1 VKLTASRIDLIK
13 AIGAAV
19 RVVERRNT
27 IPVLGNVLLRA
38 EGGQLAIRATDL
50 DIEISTRCAATIT
63 DPGATTVPAATFHD
77 LLRKLPEGAEVSLET
92 GSSSPKGDSRNDA
105 SSSAQRDSHTQIT
118 IRSGRSRFVLQTLP
132 EGDFPDIAAGEMSH
146 SFALPAENLA
156 SMIGQVGFAVSTEE
170 TRYYL
175 NGIYLHTV
183 QAESATLIA
192 VATDGHRLARRTHP
206 CPAGAEGM
214 PGIIVPRKAV
224 GEIARLI
231 EKLGSQ
237 LVEISLST
245 TKLRIETPDA
255 TFLTKLIDGTFP
267 DYARV
272 IPQGNDKHAVLDA
285 AELVAAVDR
294 VATISSERGRAVKLN
309 FAESSLAIEVT
320 NPDAGT
326 ARDEVE
332 ADYTD
337 EPLEIGFNARYLADI
352 LGVLIASGTGSVTM
366 QLGSPGSPTI
376 LQASKAADLLIVLMP
391 MRV

>member
-1 VKLTASRIDLIK
+1 MKLTASRIDLIK

-27 IPVLGNVLLRA
+27 MPVLSNVLLRA

-50 DIEISTRCAATIT
+50 DIEINTRCAATVME
-63 DPGATTVPAATFHD
+63 PGATTVPAATFHD
-77 LLRKLPEGAEVSLET
+77 LLRKLPEGAEISLEAD
-92 GSSSPKGDSRNDA
+92 GGKA
-105 SSSAQRDSHTQIT
+105 V
-118 IRSGRSRFVLQTLP
+118 IRAGRARFVLQTLP
-132 EGDFPDIAAGEMSH
+132 DTDFPDIAAGEMSH
-146 SFALPAENLA
+146 SFALPAEDLA
-156 SMIGQVGFAVSTEE
+156 SMFGQVGFAVSTEE

-183 QAESATLIA
+183 QAESATLVA

-231 EKLGSQ
+231 EKLGNQ
-237 LVEISLST
+237 PALISLST

-255 TFLTKLIDGTFP
+255 TFLTRLIEGTFP
-267 DYARV
+267 DYQRV
-272 IPQGNDKHAVLDA
+272 IPLGNDKLAALDA

-294 VATISSERGRAVKLN
+294 VATISSERGRAVKLS
-309 FAESSLAIEVT
+309 FADSSLAIEVT

-337 EPLEIGFNARYLADI
+337 EPLEIGFNARYLAEI

-376 LQASKAADLLIVLMP
+376 LLASKAADLLIVLMP

>member
-13 AIGAAV
+13 AMGAAV

-38 EGGQLAIRATDL
+38 TSGQLAIRATDL

-63 DPGATTVPAATFHD
+63 EPGATTVPAATFHD
-77 LLRKLPEGAEVSLET
+77 LLRKLPEGAEVSLE
-92 GSSSPKGDSRNDA
+92 A
-105 SSSAQRDSHTQIT
+105 RDGKAT
-118 IRSGRSRFVLQTLP
+118 IRSGKSRFVLQTLP

-146 SFALPAENLA
+146 SFAMPAEDLA
-156 SMIGQVGFAVSTEE
+156 SMFGQVGFAVSTEE

-214 PGIIVPRKAV
+214 PGIIVPRKSV

-237 LVEISLST
+237 PVEISLST

-272 IPQGNDKHAVLDA
+272 IPTGNDKHAVLDA

-309 FAESSLAIEVT
+309 FADSSLAIEVT

-352 LGVLIASGTGSVTM
+352 LGVLIAAGTGSVSM
-366 QLGSPGSPTI
+366 QLGNPGSPTI

>member
-1 VKLTASRIDLIK
+1 VKFTASRIDLIK
-13 AIGAAV
+13 AMGAAV

-63 DPGATTVPAATFHD
+63 EPGATTVPAATFHD
-77 LLRKLPEGAEVSLET
+77 LLRKLPEGSQVSLET
-92 GSSSPKGDSRNDA
+92 GGGGSG
-105 SSSAQRDSHTQIT
+105 SAQRDSHTHIT

-132 EGDFPDIAAGEMSH
+132 DTDFPDIAAGEMSH
-146 SFALPAENLA
+146 SFALPAEDLA

-183 QAESATLIA
+183 GGTGEALVA

-231 EKLGSQ
+231 EKLGNQ
-237 LVEISLST
+237 PVEISLST
-245 TKLRIETPDA
+245 TKLRVETPDA

-267 DYARV
+267 DYERV
-272 IPQGNDKHAVLDA
+272 IPKGNDKHAVLDA

-294 VATISSERGRAVKLN
+294 VATISSERGRAVKLS
-309 FAESSLAIEVT
+309 FADSSLAIEVT

-366 QLGSPGSPTI
+366 QLGSAGSPTI

>member
-27 IPVLGNVLLRA
+27 IPVLSNVLLRA

-50 DIEISTRCAATIT
+50 DIEISTRCAATVT
-63 DPGATTVPAATFHD
+63 EPGATTVPAATFHD
-77 LLRKLPEGAEVSLET
+77 LLRKLPEGAEVSFE
-92 GSSSPKGDSRNDA
+92 A
-105 SSSAQRDSHTQIT
+105 SDNGKAT
-118 IRSGRSRFVLQTLP
+118 IRSGRSRFVVHTLP
-132 EGDFPDIAAGEMSH
+132 DTDFPDIAAGEMSH
-146 SFALPAENLA
+146 SFALPAEDLA
-156 SMIGQVGFAVSTEE
+156 SMFGQVGFAVSTEE

-175 NGIYLHTV
+175 NGIYLHAV
-183 QAESATLIA
+183 QAEAATLIA

-237 LVEISLST
+237 PVEISLST

-352 LGVLIASGTGSVTM
+352 LGVLIAAGTGSVTM